1 MQQVEDAKQ
10 RLELLKDNLNVFR
23 DQSVLFQQKTRSTE
37 ELQKTKRQTEEKIG
51 YFQTKEQEAETA
63 AETYDREFLD
73 RKEKQPDPFVK
84 DKFFTVQDKTLFLF
98 WISYAVLVVFMIL
111 GSYMKTKDIK
121 QVGYY
126 LLFAILLG
134 VFLFGIILKYA

>member
-1 MQQVEDAKQ
+1 MQQVDDAKQ

-37 ELQKTKRQTEEKIG
+37 ELQRTKRQVEEKIG
-51 YFQTKEQEAETA
+51 YFETKEQEAETA

-84 DKFFTVQDKTLFLF
+84 DKFFTIQDKTLLLF
-98 WISYAVLVVFMIL
+98 WVSYAVLVFFMITGAYL
-111 GSYMKTKDIK
+111 KTKDVK

-134 VFLFGIILKYA
+134 IFLFGIILKYA

>member
-1 MQQVEDAKQ
+1 MQQVDDAKQ

-37 ELQKTKRQTEEKIG
+37 ELQRTKRQVEEKIG
-51 YFQTKEQEAETA
+51 YFETKEQEAETA

-84 DKFFTVQDKTLFLF
+84 DKFFTVQDKTLLLF
-98 WISYAVLVVFMIL
+98 WISYAVLVFFMIT
-111 GSYMKTKDIK
+111 GAYVKTKDLK

-134 VFLFGIILKYA
+134 IFLFGILLKYA

>member
-1 MQQVEDAKQ
+1 MQQVDDAKQ

-37 ELQKTKRQTEEKIG
+37 ELQRTKRQVEEKIG
-51 YFQTKEQEAETA
+51 FYETKEQDAETA

-84 DKFFTVQDKTLFLF
+84 DKFFTVQDKTLLLF
-98 WISYAVLVVFMIL
+98 WISYAVLVFFMITGAYL
-111 GSYMKTKDIK
+111 KTKDVK

-134 VFLFGIILKYA
+134 IFLFGIILKYA

>member
-1 MQQVEDAKQ
+1 MQQVDDAKQ

-23 DQSVLFQQKTRSTE
+23 DQSVLFQQKSRSTE
-37 ELQKTKRQTEEKIG
+37 ELQKTKRQAEEKIG
-51 YFQTKEQEAETA
+51 FYETKEEEAETA

-84 DKFFTVQDKTLFLF
+84 DTFFTVQDKTLFLF
-98 WISYAVLVVFMIL
+98 WISYAILVVFMIA
-111 GSYMKTKDIK
+111 GSYVKTKDVK
-121 QVGYY
+121 QVAYY

-134 VFLFGIILKYA
+134 VFLFGILLKYA

>member
-1 MQQVEDAKQ
+1 MQQVDDAKQ

-37 ELQKTKRQTEEKIG
+37 ELQKTKRQVEEKIG
-51 YFQTKEQEAETA
+51 FYQTKEQEAETA

-98 WISYAVLVVFMIL
+98 WISYAILTFFMIV

-126 LLFAILLG
+126 LLFAVLLG

>member
-10 RLELLKDNLNVFR
+10 RLEIVKDNLNVFR
-23 DQSVLFQQKTRSTE
+23 DQSVLFQQKSRSTD
-37 ELQKTKRQTEEKIG
+37 ELQKTKREAEEKIG
-51 YFQTKEQEAETA
+51 FYETKEQEAETA

-73 RKEKQPDPFVK
+73 RKEKQPDPFVY
-84 DKFFTVQDKTLFLF
+84 DKFFTVQDKTLLFF
-98 WISYAVLVVFMIL
+98 WISYVILVLFMIV
-111 GSYMKTKDIK
+111 GSYLKTNDIK
-121 QVGYY
+121 QVAYY

>member
-1 MQQVEDAKQ
+1 MQQVDDAKQ

-37 ELQKTKRQTEEKIG
+37 ELQRTKRQVEEKIG
-51 YFQTKEQEAETA
+51 YFETKEQEAETA

-84 DKFFTVQDKTLFLF
+84 DKFFTVQDKTLLLF
-98 WISYAVLVVFMIL
+98 WISYAVLVFFMITGAYL
-111 GSYMKTKDIK
+111 KTKDLK
-121 QVGYY
+121 QTGYY

-134 VFLFGIILKYA
+134 IFLFGIILKYA

>member
-1 MQQVEDAKQ
+1 MQQVDDAKQ

-23 DQSVLFQQKTRSTE
+23 DQSVLFQQKTRSTD
-37 ELQKTKRQTEEKIG
+37 ELQKTKREVQEKIG
-51 YFQTKEQEAETA
+51 YYSTKEKEAETA

-84 DKFFTVQDKTLFLF
+84 DKFFTVQDKTLLLF
-98 WISYAVLVVFMIL
+98 WISYAVLALFIVI
-111 GSYMKTKDIK
+111 GSYTKYKSVKTT
-121 QVGYY
+121 GYY
-126 LLFAILLG
+126 TLFAILLG

>member
-1 MQQVEDAKQ
+1 MQQVDDAKQ

-23 DQSVLFQQKTRSTE
+23 DQSVLFQQKSRSTD
-37 ELQKTKRQTEEKIG
+37 ELQKTKRQAEEKIG
-51 YFQTKEQEAETA
+51 FYEAKEQEAETA

-84 DKFFTVQDKTLFLF
+84 DKFFTVQDKTLLFF
-98 WISYAVLVVFMIL
+98 WISYLILVIFMIV
-111 GSYMKTKDIK
+111 GSYMKTKDVK

>member
-1 MQQVEDAKQ
+1 MQQVDDAKQ

-23 DQSVLFQQKTRSTE
+23 DQSVLFQQKSRSTD
-37 ELQKTKRQTEEKIG
+37 ELQKTKRQAEEKIG
-51 YFQTKEQEAETA
+51 FYEAKEQEAETA

-84 DKFFTVQDKTLFLF
+84 DQFFTVQDKTLFLF
-98 WISYAVLVVFMIL
+98 WISYAILVVFMIV
-111 GSYMKTKDIK
+111 GSYVKTKDVK
-121 QVGYY
+121 QVAYY

>member
-1 MQQVEDAKQ
+1 MQQVDDAKQ
-10 RLELLKDNLNVFR
+10 RLELLTDNLNVFR

-37 ELQKTKRQTEEKIG
+37 ELQRAKREVEEKIG
-51 YFQTKEQEAETA
+51 YYETKEQDAETA

-84 DKFFTVQDKTLFLF
+84 DSFFTIQDKTLFLF
-98 WISYAVLVVFMIL
+98 WISYAIL
-111 GSYMKTKDIK
+111 GLFIIIGSYLKYKSVKTT
-121 QVGYY
+121 GYY
-126 LLFAILLG
+126 TLFAILLG

>member
-10 RLELLKDNLNVFR
+10 RLEIVKDNLNVFR
-23 DQSVLFQQKTRSTE
+23 DQSVLFQQKSRSTD
-37 ELQKTKRQTEEKIG
+37 ELQKTKREAEEKIG
-51 YFQTKEQEAETA
+51 FYETKEQEAETA

-73 RKEKQPDPFVK
+73 RKEKQPDPFVY
-84 DKFFTVQDKTLFLF
+84 DKFFTVQDKTLLFF
-98 WISYAVLVVFMIL
+98 WISYVILVLFMVV
-111 GSYMKTKDIK
+111 GSYLKTKDVK
-121 QVGYY
+121 QVAYY

>member
-1 MQQVEDAKQ
+1 MQQVDDAKQ

-23 DQSVLFQQKTRSTE
+23 DQSVLFQQKTRSTD
-37 ELQKTKRQTEEKIG
+37 ELQRTKRQVEEKIG
-51 YFQTKEQEAETA
+51 FYETKEQEAETA

-84 DKFFTVQDKTLFLF
+84 DKFFTVQDKTLLLF
-98 WISYAVLVVFMIL
+98 WVSYAVLVFFMIA
-111 GSYMKTKDIK
+111 GAYVKTQDVK

-134 VFLFGIILKYA
+134 IFLFGIILKYA

>member
-10 RLELLKDNLNVFR
+10 RLEIVKDNLNVFR
-23 DQSVLFQQKTRSTE
+23 DQSVLFQQKSRSTD
-37 ELQKTKRQTEEKIG
+37 ELQKTKREAEEKIG
-51 YFQTKEQEAETA
+51 FYETKEQEAETA

-73 RKEKQPDPFVK
+73 RKEKQPDPFVY
-84 DKFFTVQDKTLFLF
+84 DKFFTVQDKTLLFF
-98 WISYAVLVVFMIL
+98 WISYLILVLFMIV
-111 GSYMKTKDIK
+111 GSYLKTKDVK
-121 QVGYY
+121 QVAYY